1 VDALACGSTPNEAT
15 PDRPDFGATHLEG
28 SMTKHSGEHND
39 SRLLEL
45 SNQVSRIAASL
56 AELSTERRVALQ
68 TAQGPESLD
77 PPVSAGLVD
86 WVIQARRRRA
96 DFFDVG
102 LFADPAWDML
112 LDLLE
117 AEIRGR
123 RVSVSSLCIAAA
135 VPASTAIR
143 WINAMVKDGLFV
155 RQPDPGDLRRVYVA
169 LSPEASRALRRYF
182 AELNLGA

>member
-1 VDALACGSTPNEAT
+1 LTPNEAA

-28 SMTKHSGEHND
+28 SMTKHSAEHND

-45 SNQVSRIAASL
+45 SNQVSRIAESL
-56 AELSTERRVALQ
+56 AALSTERRVALKPD
-68 TAQGPESLD
+68 QGPESLE
-77 PPVSAGLVD
+77 PPEVSAELVE
-86 WVIQARRRRA
+86 WVIAARRRRT
-96 DFFDVG
+96 DFFDAG

-117 AEIRGR
+117 AEVRGR

-155 RQPDPGDLRRVYVA
+155 RRPDPVDLRRVYVE
-169 LSPEASRALRRYF
+169 LSPEASKALRRYF
-182 AELNLGA
+182 AELNLAA